1 MYFLYSLITAAGAI
15 LLTPYVLLSKV
26 RREKYLPN
34 LRERLGLR
42 FPPELAGNG
51 RPSSRA
57 IWLHAVSVGEVLAA
71 VPFARCLK
79 QRFPGRRLVISTTT
93 ATGQKLARERMTF
106 SDAVFYFPF
115 DWNGPVRRAFQAVQ
129 PEAIVIVETEIWP
142 NLLRHARRAG
152 IPSVVVNGRLSDRS
166 FRGFSR
172 AVKLSA
178 GILGGFLRRI
188 VNDAALYLV
197 QSGQDAARLVALGA
211 DPDRVVV
218 TGSMKYDVAL
228 PAPNAFTDGLQAE
241 LARSQ
246 RTPVVIAGSVIAGEE
261 VLVLEAFAAVKE
273 KWPQALLVMAPR
285 KPERFVAAGE
295 ILARAGWHPVR
306 RSEFPLDGLSAGV
319 LGSTRATGKSVL
331 LLDSLGELAALYT
344 LADAVFIGGSLVP
357 AGGHNPL
364 EPAAFA
370 KVPIFGS
377 SMDNFREIAASLLEA
392 GAAIQVTSAAQLGAA
407 WVDLLENNTKRAEM
421 GAAARQIVEHNRGAT
436 AATLDRL
443 AAIIEPHRAH
453 T

>member
-1 MYFLYSLITAAGAI
+1 MYFLYSLITAVGTI

-51 RPSSRA
+51 SRPSRA

-79 QRFPGRRLVISTTT
+79 HRFPGRSLVISTTT
-93 ATGQKLARERMTF
+93 ATGQNLARERMNF

-115 DWNGPVRRAFQAVQ
+115 DWNGPVRRVFQAVQ
-129 PEAIVIVETEIWP
+129 PELIVILETELWP
-142 NLLRHARRAG
+142 NLLRHARNAG
-152 IPSVVVNGRLSDRS
+152 VPVVVVNGRLSDRS

-172 AVKLSA
+172 AVNLSA
-178 GILGGFLRRI
+178 GILGSFLRGI
-188 VNDAALYLV
+188 LNDAALYLV
-197 QSGQDAARLVALGA
+197 QSSQDATRLVALGA
-211 DPDRVVV
+211 DPDRVMV

-228 PAPNAFTDGLQAE
+228 PAPNALTKWLQSE

-246 RTPVVIAGSVIAGEE
+246 RGPVVIAGSVIAGEE
-261 VLVLEAFAAVKE
+261 TPVLEAFASIRQ

-285 KPERFVAAGE
+285 KPERFAAAGE
-295 ILARAGWHPVR
+295 ILARAGWQPVR
-306 RSEFPLDGLSAGV
+306 RSEISLDGLSAGA
-319 LGSTRATGKSVL
+319 LGGAKAVGKSVL
-331 LLDSLGELAALYT
+331 LLDSLGELAALYA

-370 KVPIFGS
+370 KVPIFGP

-392 GAAIQVTSAAQLGAA
+392 GAAIQVDSAAQLGAA
-407 WVDLLENNTKRAEM
+407 WLDLLENNAKRAQM
-421 GAAARQIVEHNRGAT
+421 GEAARQIVERNRGAT
-436 AATLDRL
+436 AAALGRL

-453 T
+453 P

>member
-1 MYFLYSLITAAGAI
+1 MYLLYSLVTAVGTI
-15 LLTPYVLLSKV
+15 LLTPYVLLRKV

-51 RPSSRA
+51 RPSRA

-79 QRFPGRRLVISTTT
+79 QRFPSRRLVISTTT
-93 ATGQKLARERMTF
+93 ATGQSLARERMNF

-115 DWNGPVRRAFQAVQ
+115 DWKGPVQRVFQAVQ
-129 PEAIVIVETEIWP
+129 PEVIVILETEIWP
-142 NLLRHARRAG
+142 NLLRHARTAG
-152 IPSVVVNGRLSDRS
+152 VPIVVVNGRLSDRS

-172 AVKLSA
+172 ALKLSA

-188 VNDAALYLV
+188 INDAALYLV
-197 QSGQDAARLVALGA
+197 QTRQDAARLLALGA
-211 DPDRVVV
+211 DPDRVIV

-228 PAPNAFTDGLQAE
+228 PAPNAFTNWLQSE

-246 RTPVVIAGSVIAGEE
+246 RGPLVVAGSVIAGEE
-261 VLVLEAFAAVKE
+261 MPVLEAFASIHQ

-295 ILARAGWHPVR
+295 ILARAGWHSVR
-306 RSEFPLDGLSAGV
+306 RSEISLDGLSAGV
-319 LGSTRATGKSVL
+319 LGSTQAARKGVL
-331 LLDSLGELAALYT
+331 LLDSLGELAALYA

-357 AGGHNPL
+357 VGGHNPL

-370 KVPIFGS
+370 KVPIFGP
-377 SMDNFREIAASLLEA
+377 SMDNFRETAASLLEA
-392 GAAIQVTSAAQLGAA
+392 GAAIQVDSAAQLGAA
-407 WVDLLENNTKRAEM
+407 WVALLENNAKRAQM
-421 GAAARQIVEHNRGAT
+421 GLAARQIVERNRGAT
-436 AATLDRL
+436 AATLDRV